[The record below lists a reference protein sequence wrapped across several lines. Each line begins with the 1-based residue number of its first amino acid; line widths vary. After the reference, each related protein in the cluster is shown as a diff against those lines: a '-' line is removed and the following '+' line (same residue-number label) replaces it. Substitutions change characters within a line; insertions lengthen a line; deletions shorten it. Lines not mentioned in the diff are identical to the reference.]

1 MPYCLSA
8 ALYGRCGISIL
19 CCMVLVS
26 SSSVLCRQEQHRVPR
41 PATGVL
47 PPVLMSFCA
56 SWTRARSAPDCCTLL
71 IRQQHL
77 TSSVYLVQL
86 LEPASA
92 LPGVLDC
99 LIQHQA
105 EFCQAAGAFLTSAC
119 VCWSS
124 TATAA
129 RPVSGSSN
137 AACAWWPPLR
147 PSLVMAGVSQAGG
160 GQHRLWHLQGVAA

>member
-1 MPYCLSA
+1 
-8 ALYGRCGISIL
+8 
-19 CCMVLVS
+19 MVLVG
-26 SSSVLCRQEQHRVPR
+26 SSSVLCRQEQRRVPR

-71 IRQQHL
+71 LRQQHL

-92 LPGVLDC
+92 LLGVLEYPAQD
-99 LIQHQA
+99 QA
-105 EFCQAAGAFLTSAC
+105 EFCQTAGALHTSVN
-119 VCWSS
+119 VCWLSI
-124 TATAA
+124 ATAA
-129 RPVSGSSN
+129 RPGSGSSN
-137 AACAWWPPLR
+137 VACACWPPLR